1 MFKFA
6 AASLFAL
13 ASLVAAQ
20 VNDPSINSPAS
31 VVQCQP
37 VQLSWTATKEP
48 VWISVIEGGKPGSL
62 PIEDFGQQTPG
73 TKTLTWLVDIPAGRS
88 VTMQVR
94 DSAGA
99 VAYSGNVIIQD
110 SSDSKCVR
118 KNLPNPPSK
127 ADPPAASEPASSVSN
142 APVSSVAAPA
152 PAPAPVTSVAASS
165 SHSSASTA
173 SSTRAPAAATSA
185 TPTSTGVS
193 AAANAALPVAQIGW
207 TGLVGVL
214 AAFIVA

>member
-1 MFKFA
+1 MFKFV

-20 VNDPSINSPAS
+20 ANDPSINSPPS
-31 VVQCQP
+31 IVQCQP
-37 VQLSWTATKEP
+37 VQLSWTASKEP
-48 VWISVIEGGKPGSL
+48 VWVSVIEGGKPGSL
-62 PIEDFGQQTPG
+62 PLEDFGQQAPG
-73 TKTLTWLVDIPAGRS
+73 TKTLTWMVDMKAGTS

-99 VAYSGNVIIQD
+99 VAYSGNMIIQGG
-110 SSDSKCVR
+110 SDSKCI
-118 KNLPNPPSK
+118 KDHGPNPPSK
-127 ADPPAASEPASSVSN
+127 ADPSAASEPAPSASN
-142 APVSSVAAPA
+142 APATSAAAPA
-152 PAPAPVTSVAASS
+152 PAPAPATSAAASS
-165 SHSSASTA
+165 SHSPASGA
-173 SSTRAPAAATSA
+173 SSTRAPAVATSA
-185 TPTSTGVS
+185 TPTSTGVA